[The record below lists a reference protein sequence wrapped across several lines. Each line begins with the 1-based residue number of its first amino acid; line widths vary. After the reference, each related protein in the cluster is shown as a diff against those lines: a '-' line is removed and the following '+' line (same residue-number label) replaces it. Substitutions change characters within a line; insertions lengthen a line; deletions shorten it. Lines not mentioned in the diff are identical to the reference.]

1 MIIWKIEWLSCIS
14 KFDRDCLAFATEPVM
29 MSLSNAIDPESSAQ
43 TKLDEVE
50 IKYGL
55 LQVFA
60 QLYNSFLQLH

>member
-1 MIIWKIEWLSCIS
+1 
-14 KFDRDCLAFATEPVM
+14 M
-29 MSLSNAIDPESSAQ
+29 MSLSNAIDPESSSH

-60 QLYNSFLQLH
+60 QLYNFFLPLHQYYTREQLLKIKYDVLLSLSVV